1 MEMHSLCN
9 KYQRLLEWLKINEYI
24 FSVLIKSNYINY
36 LFIFNLFY
44 TNLDK
49 FIKYTE
55 NICK

>member
-9 KYQRLLEWLKINEYI
+9 KYQMLLEWLKINEYI
-24 FSVLIKSNYINY
+24 FSVLINSNQSYQ